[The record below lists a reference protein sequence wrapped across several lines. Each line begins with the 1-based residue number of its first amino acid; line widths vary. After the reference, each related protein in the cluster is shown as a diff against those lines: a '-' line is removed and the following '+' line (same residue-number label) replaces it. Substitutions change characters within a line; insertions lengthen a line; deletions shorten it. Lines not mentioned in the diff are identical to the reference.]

1 MERLQSQVAVIT
13 GGARGLGAAT
23 AHRLAREGARVAIFD
38 MDGAKAEEFA
48 ATLRDEGYEAG
59 AWRVNVTDR
68 EAVTAAMAAVH
79 GRWGRIDILVNNAG
93 NVRYN
98 RFHEMTDDDWTS
110 VIDIHLRGSFLCSQV
125 AQRYMV
131 PQRSGRIVMLSSI
144 GALGEKGIASYSAA
158 KAGVQGLART
168 LALELGRSGITVN
181 TVGPGPIDTDM
192 TRTMSAMTKS
202 DFDEG
207 MVRRAAKVPL
217 GRIGKPEDVAG
228 VIAFLVSEDA
238 AYVSGQVIYVAGGPV
253 GVIA

>member
-1 MERLQSQVAVIT
+1 MERLKDQVAVVT

-23 AHRLAREGARVAIFD
+23 ARRLAREGARVAIFD
-38 MDGAKAEEFA
+38 MDGATAEACA
-48 ATLRDEGYEAG
+48 AALRDEGYGAG
-59 AWRVNVTDR
+59 AWRVDVTDR

-79 GRWGRIDILVNNAG
+79 GRWGRMDILVNNAG

-98 RFHEMTDDDWTS
+98 RFADMTDDDWTS
-110 VIDIHLRGSFLCSQV
+110 VIDTHLRGAFICSQV

-131 PQRSGRIVMLSSI
+131 SQGSGRIIMLSSI

-158 KAGVQGLART
+158 KAGLQGLART
-168 LALELGRSGITVN
+168 LALELGRFGITVN
-181 TVGPGPIDTDM
+181 AVAPGPIDTDM
-192 TRTMSAMTKS
+192 TRALSAATGK
-202 DFDEG
+202 DFEEG
-207 MVRRAAKVPL
+207 MARRAAKVAL

-228 VIAFLVSEDA
+228 VIAFLASADA